1 MGLAKQSR
9 ARGWPRAV
17 PAAIVAGALLA
28 SGASIAQDAAE
39 PEPNLVVGP
48 GMQLTQQRCMLCHS
62 VTYITRSRLTLDEW
76 RDTTQRMVRLGAV
89 VTPAEIETIVGY
101 LYTFYGRNPDGTPRA
116 RPAGTSTTADTR
128 AR

>member
-1 MGLAKQSR
+1 MALAKSR
-9 ARGWPRAV
+9 LRGRLRAV
-17 PAAIVAGALLA
+17 PAAVVAGLLLA
-28 SGASIAQDAAE
+28 SGAAIAQDPPE
-39 PEPNLVVGP
+39 PEPHLVVGP

-116 RPAGTSTTADTR
+116 RPPGVVPTAAG
-128 AR
+128 ARGG